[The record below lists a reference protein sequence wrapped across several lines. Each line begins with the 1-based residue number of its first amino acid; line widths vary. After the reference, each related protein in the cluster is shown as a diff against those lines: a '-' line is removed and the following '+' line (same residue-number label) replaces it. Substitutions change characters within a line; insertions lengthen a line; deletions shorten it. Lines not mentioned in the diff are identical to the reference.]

1 VSFAGGVYGER
12 GSSRDEVA
20 IGRLGGCGLLT
31 SRLGVTDVGF
41 YELLTRTLISLS
53 FICVT

>member
-1 VSFAGGVYGER
+1 MSFAGGVYGER